1 MEIIWLIIV
10 GLIVGALGRLV
21 NPGRDPMGWL
31 LTLAIGVGSVLIV
44 GLLLD
49 GIGFWGYVLAVI
61 IAAVLVTVVGRLMSG
76 ERRVTA
82 CRSPGPGTEGGAA
95 GVTAPALPRSGIA
108 RGVPGAH
115 DRAGS
120 AARP

>member
-31 LTLAIGVGSVLIV
+31 LTLGIGVASVLIV
-44 GLLLD
+44 GLLLGGDD

-61 IAAVLVTVVGRLMSG
+61 IAAVLVTVVSRLFGG

-82 CRSPGPGTEGGAA
+82 
-95 GVTAPALPRSGIA
+95 
-108 RGVPGAH
+108 
-115 DRAGS
+115 
-120 AARP
+120 